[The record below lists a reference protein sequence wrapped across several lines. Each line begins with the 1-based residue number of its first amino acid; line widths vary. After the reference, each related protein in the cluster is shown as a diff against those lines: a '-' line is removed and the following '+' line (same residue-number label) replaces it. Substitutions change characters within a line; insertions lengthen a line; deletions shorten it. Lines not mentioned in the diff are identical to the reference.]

1 MRRDHLG
8 KHGARRANLGVTL
21 IELMVGLVVL
31 AIIVAIAVPSFTS
44 FLEKTRLRGAADALS
59 SQFALARVE
68 AVRADRTVSL
78 LVDGADGEWCTGAR
92 QFVET
97 GVVGLNRGAGSATCD
112 CASKPTECLV
122 AGNQSTIDSD
132 AYPGVLLKDSDG
144 ISVLFD
150 QKTGALVDLT
160 TKTLKLRSE
169 DHPARFGLDVVTT
182 PLGHA
187 RTCIPA
193 GFASFGGFEP
203 C

>member
-1 MRRDHLG
+1 MRRNQHG
-8 KHGARRANLGVTL
+8 NQGARRANRGVTL
-21 IELMVGLVVL
+21 IELMVGLVVM

-68 AVRADRTVSL
+68 AIRTDRTVSL
-78 LVDGADGEWCTGAR
+78 LVDGEDGEWCTGAR

-97 GVVGLNRGAGSATCD
+97 GVVGLVRGTGNATCD
-112 CASKPTECLV
+112 CSTTPAECLV
-122 AGNQSTIDSD
+122 AGNQSVVDSD
-132 AYPGVLLKDSDG
+132 AYPGVLLDDSDG

-193 GFASFGGFEP
+193 GFTSFGGFEP